1 MSKIKFYVSENGW
14 VKSTSEA
21 VDGFMG
27 RVITCKGCGYQ
38 AKTLMPAR
46 YSKRYWDTTHTKDFC
61 DNRKAFDNQMGNP
74 MATLSGL
81 GIR

>member
-1 MSKIKFYVSENGW
+1 MSKIEFYTSKNGW
-14 VKSTSEA
+14 VKSTSKA

-38 AKTLMPAR
+38 AKTLMPAI
-46 YSKRYWDTTHTKDFC
+46 YSKQYWDSIHTKEFC
-61 DNRKAFDNQMGNP
+61 DNRKAFDNLMGNP
-74 MATLSGL
+74 MDTLAGI